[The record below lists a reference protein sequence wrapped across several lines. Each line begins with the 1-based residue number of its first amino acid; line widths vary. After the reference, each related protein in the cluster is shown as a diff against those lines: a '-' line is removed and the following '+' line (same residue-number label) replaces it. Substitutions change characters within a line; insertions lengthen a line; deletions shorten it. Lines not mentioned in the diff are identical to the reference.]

1 MWEQIVNLA
10 IQNGLFAVLF
20 LGLLIYELKD
30 SSKREKKYQ
39 ETIEKMNKHIDV
51 VEDIEKDV
59 CEIEKNVE
67 DIKISVNGS
76 KNRAK
81 NKNKAV

>member
-1 MWEQIVNLA
+1 MWEKIVNLA

-20 LGLLIYELKD
+20 LGLLIYILKD

-39 ETIEKMNKHIDV
+39 QTIDSLNRELNI

-59 CEIEKNVE
+59 KEIKQNMNNSFTRTKKQIKN
-67 DIKISVNGS
+67 
-76 KNRAK
+76 
-81 NKNKAV
+81 